1 MRSGMTR
8 SCRSRSRRTGRCP
21 NSYRSISSDIR
32 RHAGKAAYSFVAS
45 AYSRVRVAIQLRRPR
60 RVPGGHLQS
69 SLDNFRLLMREHQ
82 SMVFSIARRIVHD
95 PSLAEEVAQ
104 DVFLELYGHM
114 ASLASEEH
122 VVHWLRRVTVHR
134 SIDQARRRLRRP
146 QDHAAVSFA
155 TPGIAEPVAASRET
169 DPWLAERLQ
178 QMIASLTIVPR
189 TVIILRYQEGLMP
202 EEIATVMN

>member
-21 NSYRSISSDIR
+21 NFYRSISSDIR
-32 RHAGKAAYSFVAS
+32 KHAGKAAYSFVAS

-60 RVPGGHLQS
+60 RVPGGHLQR
-69 SLDNFRLLMREHQ
+69 SLESFRLLMREHQ
-82 SMVFSIARRIVHD
+82 SIVFSIARRIVHD

-104 DVFLELYGHM
+104 DVFLELYGYLP
-114 ASLASEEH
+114 SLASEEH

-146 QDHAAVSFA
+146 PDHAAVSFKEA
-155 TPGIAEPVAASRET
+155 GGAEPAGASQAAR
-169 DPWLAERLQ
+169 P
-178 QMIASLTIVPR
+178 
-189 TVIILRYQEGLMP
+189 
-202 EEIATVMN
+202 